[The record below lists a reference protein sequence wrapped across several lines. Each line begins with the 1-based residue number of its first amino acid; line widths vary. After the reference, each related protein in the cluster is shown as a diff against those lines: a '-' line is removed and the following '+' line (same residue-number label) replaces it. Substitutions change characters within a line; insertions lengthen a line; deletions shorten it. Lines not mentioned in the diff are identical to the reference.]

1 MPHENLINQS
11 NCPNSQGRKKKMNSK
26 SSSKSITSKSLI
38 HLLVVAILAGL
49 LLAVGKNFVLG
60 SENDSTTLIGLEF
73 PLISA
78 DVWKE
83 HDSLVPTRLAR
94 TVTPWKESVYNN
106 IYQSYGKKAASFLN
120 TKETCRTPRLDVQV
134 DNPFRS
140 ESAVGRI
147 KRSYVCLRFSKQCRG
162 QAMEELWNR
171 RYMKKYDTYT
181 GTFLMTDTTALN
193 RLKRDDKEEF
203 EKLMK
208 GEEGESYISAFDG
221 GDAISG
227 NKAKQLST
235 KKLYTEDFSCDY
247 NSLNIQP
254 AQFTMHHPKECRK
267 FFEFAALNPDSYWIK
282 KPILGQ
288 GGTGITLHTSAKDF
302 DYLKGCKKA
311 SSKSNTGKT
320 KVIIQH
326 YIKRPLLIHGKKFD
340 IRVYM
345 LVSSSNPFFVFY
357 HPGYLRR
364 SMVNY
369 KQNSTENSVFLTNT
383 HYQSL
388 EKNFELQDHIW
399 GFERFQKYLS
409 DHNVAGSQYVS
420 TVLNSAIK
428 KVLLF
433 NFMSAKEEL
442 VRRKGSYHLFGLDFM
457 IDDQLRV
464 HFIEANGYPGF
475 TWSKDFPTRRMVT
488 SMFDML
494 LELHEAPT
502 AFEKMTQ
509 GDMYGDFELLYN
521 ELEDDCSEKM
531 YDPCVEFSN
540 FNKDLMKEEA
550 RKISLIHDTKR
561 RTDYVARKQLD
572 NDVKTAQKAC
582 QKSNLDV
589 ASAGCSKLM
598 KKDRRTKFG
607 SLFKKIQA
615 WNTINKFVAGM

>member
-1 MPHENLINQS
+1 MKTSSLPKSLRSYLQLLGIAATTGFLLAFIKNVMFKPAENLIGYKF
-11 NCPNSQGRKKKMNSK
+11 P
-26 SSSKSITSKSLI
+26 SSS
-38 HLLVVAILAGL
+38 
-49 LLAVGKNFVLG
+49 
-60 SENDSTTLIGLEF
+60 EEF
-73 PLISA
+73 
-78 DVWKE
+78 WKE
-83 HDSLVPTRLAR
+83 TDSLVPSKFPREPVSWGTDLWNAFGANMDIFKSRSQ
-94 TVTPWKESVYNN
+94 TCKTPSLE
-106 IYQSYGKKAASFLN
+106 
-120 TKETCRTPRLDVQV
+120 VQV

-140 ESAVGRI
+140 ENAIGKI

-171 RYMKKYDTYT
+171 RYMKKYDTYI

-193 RLKRDDKEEF
+193 RLKRDDEEEF
-203 EKLMK
+203 KKLMQ
-208 GEEGESYISAFDG
+208 GAEGESYISAFDG

-235 KKLYTEDFSCDY
+235 KLKYTEKFQCDY

-254 AQFTMHHPKECRK
+254 PQFTMHHPTECRK
-267 FFEFAALNPDSYWIK
+267 FFSYAKQHPESFWIK

-288 GGTGITLHTSAKDF
+288 GGTGITLHTSIDDF
-302 DYLKGCKKA
+302 EFLKGCTKP
-311 SSKSNTGKT
+311 SSDSNDKSK
-320 KVIIQH
+320 KVILQH

-345 LVSSSNPFFVFY
+345 LVASSNPFFVFY

-364 SMVNY
+364 AMVNY
-369 KQNSTENSVFLTNT
+369 KHDSTENSVFLTNT

-457 IDDQLRV
+457 IDDELRV

-475 TWSKDFPTRRMVT
+475 TWSKDFPTRKMVT
-488 SMFDML
+488 EMFDML

-509 GDMYGDFELLYN
+509 GDMYGDFELLFN
-521 ELEDDCSEKM
+521 ELEYDCSEKL
-531 YDPCVEFSN
+531 YDPCIEFAN
-540 FNKDLMKEEA
+540 FNKDLLKEEA
-550 RKISLIHDTKR
+550 KQISFLHDTNR
-561 RTDYVARKQLD
+561 RTNYIARKQLED
-572 NDVKTAQKAC
+572 DVKIAQKAC
-582 QKSNLDV
+582 VAANLDLGSP
-589 ASAGCSKLM
+589 ACAKLM
-598 KKDRRTKFG
+598 RKERKAKFAK
-607 SLFKKIQA
+607 LFTDIED